1 MLDRPH
7 TDAPQDAY
15 ALFFFELCRAAMD
28 SEQDPDKQLELL
40 AKLITD
46 AELAKQIGSGPPQ
59 DEINRARRL
68 WLAIYDEHCWRN
80 A

>member
-1 MLDRPH
+1 MTDRQIYTPEPPR
-7 TDAPQDAY
+7 AP
-15 ALFFFELCRAAMD
+15 FFFELCRAEVDA
-28 SEQDPDKQLELL
+28 EPDPDKQLELL

-46 AELAKQIGSGPPQ
+46 AELAKQAGSGPAQ